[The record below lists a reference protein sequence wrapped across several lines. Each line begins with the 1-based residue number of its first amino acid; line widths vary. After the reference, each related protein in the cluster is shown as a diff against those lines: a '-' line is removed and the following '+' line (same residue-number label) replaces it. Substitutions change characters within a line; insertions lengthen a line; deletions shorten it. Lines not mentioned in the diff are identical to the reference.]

1 MNYTELLNPKNSAV
15 IFIDF
20 QPQMVFGVANIDRQ
34 TLFNNVLLL
43 AKSAKIFQVP
53 VILTAVESKSFSGN
67 VWPQLLDIFPGQ
79 EPVERTSMNSWE
91 SEKFVAAVKSTGRK
105 KLIMAALWTEACL
118 TFPALDAIKA
128 GYEVYAVEDACG
140 GTTVTAH
147 DAAMRRIEQAGAA
160 PVTALQVLLE
170 YQRDWAHKETYDA
183 VMQVVKEHCGAYG
196 QGVEYAYTMVHGAPP
211 SRSGAGR

>member
-1 MNYTELLNPKNSAV
+1 MNYAELLNPRNSAV

-43 AKSAKIFQVP
+43 AKAAKTFKVP
-53 VILTAVESKSFSGN
+53 TVLTTVESKGFSGN
-67 VWPQLLDIFPGQ
+67 MWPQLLDIFPDQ
-79 EPVERTSMNSWE
+79 QPVERSSMNSWE
-91 SEKFVAAVKSTGRK
+91 DEKFVAAVQATGRK
-105 KLIMAALWTEACL
+105 KLIMAALWTEVCL
-118 TFPALDAIKA
+118 AFPALQAMQA
-128 GYEVYAVEDACG
+128 GFEVYAVEDASG

-147 DAAMRRIEQAGAA
+147 NAAMRRIEQAGAV

-170 YQRDWAHKETYDA
+170 YQRDWARKDTYDA
-183 VMQVVKEHCGAYG
+183 VLKIVKEHCGAYG

-211 SRSGAGR
+211 SRSGAGS